1 MILNTGREATIRD
14 EPNTNYFNPGG
25 HQHQSEVER
34 LKLLKAQEL
43 GYDSTWSE
51 VEQILDMQI
60 SHLMKPCESFGQ
72 YWLMKKP
79 NFYKKVKNEY
89 GVIGTLLIHNMLS
102 DPKLQEKLVYNEKEL
117 VFAI

>member
-1 MILNTGREATIRD
+1 
-14 EPNTNYFNPGG
+14 
-25 HQHQSEVER
+25 
-34 LKLLKAQEL
+34 
-43 GYDSTWSE
+43 
-51 VEQILDMQI
+51 
-60 SHLMKPCESFGQ
+60 
-72 YWLMKKP
+72 MKKP